1 MSLFATSN
9 APTQSKVH
17 HSEYLITGNDPN
29 GLRVASPRITKLDV
43 QQRMGAI
50 SARISQRQLRLRD
63 IKRFYHA

>member
-17 HSEYLITGNDPN
+17 HSEYLITDNDPN
-29 GLRVASPRITKLDV
+29 GLRMALPRISKLDA
-43 QQRMGAI
+43 QQRMDAI